1 MGGIQ
6 RLFLTSRAS
15 SRHATG
21 SNDGLLEDGSRDRDD
36 VMLEHIACLTSA
48 LKLLRV
54 FFFLEFESSII
65 RRRY

>member
-1 MGGIQ
+1 
-6 RLFLTSRAS
+6 LFLTSRAS

-21 SNDGLLEDGSRDRDD
+21 SNNGFLEDGSRDRDD
-36 VMLEHIACLTSA
+36 VMLEHIACLTSE

-54 FFFLEFESSII
+54 FFLEFESSIM